1 LIANLSGLAKNIA
14 LALNVTPKSL
24 LAGQIRSVGF
34 IAAAMLPLS
43 IMIIWRNNAVSEI
56 RRRIGKGLVIY
67 ALSSGLLIAGCLA
80 LGTGIPSFIS
90 SASTFHLLLN
100 QDFVGNLT
108 IYNGFLLILLGA
120 SFLLP
125 GTLDNLTD
133 RVAIS
138 LMIAGLFLSSMS
150 AVLDGYVSLPTTL
163 AHIIRIARFQS
174 IVLLLIGSGIRCSRP
189 GRVHSPNDRVST
201 RCHSPLRR
209 HSDWVR
215 HVALWAFGTM
225 DRHPG
230 GAKNIRKAQH

>member
-1 LIANLSGLAKNIA
+1 MSEFDQLSTSGLIGQAYGFAIGTALAALLVALVWRSGGADRRPRFLFAACILIANLSGLAKNIA

-138 LMIAGLFLSSMS
+138 LMIAGLFLSSM
-150 AVLDGYVSLPTTL
+150 
-163 AHIIRIARFQS
+163 
-174 IVLLLIGSGIRCSRP
+174 
-189 GRVHSPNDRVST
+189 
-201 RCHSPLRR
+201 
-209 HSDWVR
+209 
-215 HVALWAFGTM
+215 
-225 DRHPG
+225 
-230 GAKNIRKAQH
+230 